1 MNAIVGFSTLLQ
13 TGKLSDQEIKLYT
26 NYIRNNSNS
35 LMVLIEEILDLSKIE
50 ANQLNIFKQPV
61 VIYDLLNEIYQA
73 SQLQAK
79 SKGIKV
85 LLNADGIDKK
95 FSCETDP
102 FRLKQVITNL
112 MNNALKFTHEGFIE
126 LGIMPDTNGFFTF
139 YVKDTGIGISKKIGD
154 SIFDRFV
161 KVEHHETQVYGGV
174 GLGLAICRSLVEL
187 LGGTIWYESE
197 EGKGT
202 KFYFTI
208 PCNISINH
216 NDIDMQDAN
225 QLFSKLPDWSNH
237 SILIAE
243 DEEDNYTLLS
253 TLLGKLKANVL
264 GVKNGLEAVNYVKE
278 NNVDIILMDLKM
290 PVMDGIE
297 ATKIIKEIKPKQ
309 IIIAQTAY
317 ALKEEREKFIKAG
330 FDGYI
335 VKPINFNELFT
346 LLAKLFEG

>member
-1 MNAIVGFSTLLQ
+1 
-13 TGKLSDQEIKLYT
+13 
-26 NYIRNNSNS
+26 
-35 LMVLIEEILDLSKIE
+35 
-50 ANQLNIFKQPV
+50 
-61 VIYDLLNEIYQA
+61 
-73 SQLQAK
+73 
-79 SKGIKV
+79 
-85 LLNADGIDKK
+85 
-95 FSCETDP
+95 
-102 FRLKQVITNL
+102 
-112 MNNALKFTHEGFIE
+112 
-126 LGIMPDTNGFFTF
+126 
-139 YVKDTGIGISKKIGD
+139 
-154 SIFDRFV
+154 
-161 KVEHHETQVYGGV
+161 
-174 GLGLAICRSLVEL
+174 
-187 LGGTIWYESE
+187 
-197 EGKGT
+197 
-202 KFYFTI
+202 
-208 PCNISINH
+208 
-216 NDIDMQDAN
+216 
-225 QLFSKLPDWSNH
+225 
-237 SILIAE
+237 LIAE